1 MIILLILQIPAL
13 NLVTTGFVY
22 LSLALTIISLIDYLY
37 KNRSV
42 LEEGGF

>member
-13 NLVTTGFVY
+13 NLVTTVFVY
-22 LSLALTIISLIDYLY
+22 LSLALTIVSLIDYLY